1 MIFTIYLLRIVVQNE
16 NHTPFWD
23 PTKILDWNSSDWWRE
38 KWELHCC
45 CFCSMEH
52 WRSSTLEA
60 FLATNRAPGSRW
72 EITNSPRWTLVRL
85 NLDKLHEVTEKYNE
99 KFLYALLAQEK
110 ASITGEA
117 YSEDYMELF
126 LEFPEEM
133 DKLPRLFL
141 SEQLGK
147 LGWDIYGGD

>member
-1 MIFTIYLLRIVVQNE
+1 M
-16 NHTPFWD
+16 
-23 PTKILDWNSSDWWRE
+23 
-38 KWELHCC
+38 
-45 CFCSMEH
+45 
-52 WRSSTLEA
+52 
-60 FLATNRAPGSRW
+60 
-72 EITNSPRWTLVRL
+72 VRL

-110 ASITGEA
+110 AGITGEA